1 MKRPGF
7 NRVWLPDCW
16 WFRNPKANHRFGCIK
31 PVVNNGINDRSLN
44 WWVKTG
50 FLKHQRT
57 SHDSALQKSRPLSWA
72 FFEPRTSLVT
82 RKTQK
87 ERGQVENG
95 EVSRRTFGCSKILWN
110 WNLDGQW
117 DLWSLKIKMNWK
129 HFYVGSVFCF
139 DKSERCPKK
148 NINIYTEYQN
158 VMFCNQ
164 PATSSKR
171 EDPDEDLDWFSGA
184 ASSVIFKIK
193 TDGEAL

>member
-1 MKRPGF
+1 MKFNCSPKKPPFRSILQHKKYGRGNHLASILFAGQKEPSMKRPGF

-31 PVVNNGINDRSLN
+31 PVVNNGINDRSLH

-50 FLKHQRT
+50 FQPTINERLTTRRCKNPV
-57 SHDSALQKSRPLSWA
+57 PLSWA

-95 EVSRRTFGCSKILWN
+95 NVSRRTFGCSKILWH

-129 HFYVGSVFCF
+129 HLYVGSVFLTNL
-139 DKSERCPKK
+139 K
-148 NINIYTEYQN
+148 
-158 VMFCNQ
+158 
-164 PATSSKR
+164 
-171 EDPDEDLDWFSGA
+171 GA
-184 ASSVIFKIK
+184 
-193 TDGEAL
+193 